1 MAWTVHSDWKDVPIR
16 TSVPIKRPPQK
27 CFLSDFTKEETPN
40 IQIGDYIYEYD
51 YGNEDYN
58 LEKPKVQFVE
68 LLELFR
74 VDSYIRPFNL
84 GPIYGK

>member
-1 MAWTVHSDWKDVPIR
+1 M
-16 TSVPIKRPPQK
+16 
-27 CFLSDFTKEETPN
+27 SDFTNEETPN
-40 IQIGDYIYEYD
+40 IQNGDYIYEYD

-74 VDSYIRPFNL
+74 VDPYIRPYNL

>member
-1 MAWTVHSDWKDVPIR
+1 MTWTVHLDWKDVPIR
-16 TSVPIKRPPQK
+16 TSVQIKRPPQK
-27 CFLSDFTKEETPN
+27 CFVSDLPKEDAPN

-58 LEKPKVQFVE
+58 LEKPKTQFVE

-74 VDSYIRPFNL
+74 VDSYIRPYNL

>member
-1 MAWTVHSDWKDVPIR
+1 MS
-16 TSVPIKRPPQK
+16 IKRPPQK
-27 CFLSDFTKEETPN
+27 CLLSDFTKEETPN

-74 VDSYIRPFNL
+74 VDSYISL